1 MSCVIGWVE
10 ENEEDVFDCVIDS
23 LAVGNIVFRTD
34 KRGEAKP
41 HQYSCS
47 ADGMPRADYTC
58 EGSRTLQSV
67 LDLRYV
73 GNY

>member
-1 MSCVIGWVE
+1 MSCVIGWGE
-10 ENEEDVFDCVIDS
+10 ENEEDVFGCVIDS

-41 HQYSCS
+41 RQYSCS
-47 ADGMPRADYTC
+47 ADGMSRANHTG

-67 LDLRYV
+67 LDLRYA